1 MRPLATTLALAF
13 LAVTASATTLEEK
26 FDRTFDVRP
35 GARVALANV
44 NGNITIRAW
53 DQPRVRIQA
62 QKKVHASGDKDAKA
76 AMAELKIEIVQ
87 SDGGLRVVTRYPK
100 RGDGLDFLDWMFGGG
115 RVNASVTYEVDVP
128 RSMSLDLDNT
138 NGGIDVSDIRGSHR
152 IETTNGRI
160 SLARCAGDIEA
171 ETTNG
176 GIRAELLAVTPGKAM
191 SLSTTNG
198 RISLSAPTTLAAHVD
213 AATTNGSINTELPIT
228 TTSKA
233 GRHSLRG
240 DLNGGGPELRLRTTN
255 GSIEILAA
263 R

>member
-1 MRPLATTLALAF
+1 MRRLAIAAALSLTA
-13 LAVTASATTLEEK
+13 LTASATTLEEK

-35 GARVALANV
+35 GARVSLANV

-62 QKKVHASGDKDAKA
+62 QKKVHASGAQSAKE
-76 AMAELKIEIVQ
+76 AMADLKIEIVP
-87 SDGGLRVVTRYPK
+87 SDGGLRVITRYPK

-128 RSMSLDLDNT
+128 RTMSLDLDNT
-138 NGGIDVSDIRGSHR
+138 NGGIEVSDIRGSHR

-171 ETTNG
+171 ATTNG
-176 GIRAELLAVTPGKAM
+176 AIRAELLHVTPGKAM
-191 SLSTTNG
+191 RLSTTNG
-198 RISLSAPTTLAAHVD
+198 RISLSAPPTFAAHVD
-213 AATTNGSINTELPIT
+213 ASTTNGSINTELPIST
-228 TTSKA
+228 TKA

-240 DLNGGGPELRLRTTN
+240 DINGGGPELRLRTTN